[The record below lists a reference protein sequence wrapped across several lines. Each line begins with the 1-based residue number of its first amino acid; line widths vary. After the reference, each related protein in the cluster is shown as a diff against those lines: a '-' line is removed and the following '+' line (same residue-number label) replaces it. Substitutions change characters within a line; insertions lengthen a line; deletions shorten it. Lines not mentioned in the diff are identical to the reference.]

1 MRKKTEMKR
10 KAILKV
16 AHEVFCERGY
26 EKTSMN
32 EIAARLGG
40 SKTTLYGYF
49 SSKKLLFQ
57 EVMSAAANR
66 NRDEIAT
73 YIDQSVEVIPAGY
86 RHRIEAVFS
95 EVENSPMDIAAIL
108 KNFGEKF
115 MSMICLPEFQELYR
129 LAVEESGRSKT
140 GSVFYEVGPL
150 TGRKRIAAFL
160 EVFMKRGQLRQA
172 DTDVAAAQLFALLR
186 AELFE
191 RYLFRYGEPF
201 DAAEFR
207 QKIEVAI
214 DAFLKIYR
222 PDGQ

>member
-86 RHRIEAVFS
+86 RHWIEAVFS
-95 EVENSPMDIAAIL
+95 DVENSPMDIAAIL